1 VARVK
6 APAPTE
12 QLSPWAVAS
21 VVFGVVGLGVAATKF
36 PIPILPSVVGIVLAQ
51 KARRDIRRSR
61 GRRRGRNLATAGW
74 WLGWI
79 GILERIGVAI
89 LVEQDE
95 PWLLMIAAGIA
106 VIAVLFRRGGKPELN
121 ERPTPPWIA

>member
-1 VARVK
+1 MK

-21 VVFGVVGLGVAATKF
+21 VAFGVVGLGVAATKF
-36 PIPILPSVVGIVLAQ
+36 PIPILPSVVAIVLAQ

-74 WLGWI
+74 WLGWL
-79 GILERIGVAI
+79 GILERILVAI
-89 LVEQDE
+89 LVEQNE
-95 PWLLMIAAGIA
+95 PWLLMIVAGIA
-106 VIAVLFRRGGKPELN
+106 VFVVLFRRGGKAELD

>member
-1 VARVK
+1 MK
-6 APAPTE
+6 DPAPTE

-21 VVFGVVGLGVAATKF
+21 VAFGVVGLVIAATTF
-36 PIPILPSVVGIVLAQ
+36 PIPILPSVVAITLAQ

-74 WLGWI
+74 WLGWL
-79 GILERIGVAI
+79 GILERVLVAI

-95 PWLLMIAAGIA
+95 PWLLMLAAGIA
-106 VIAVLFRRGGKPELN
+106 VFVVLFRRGGKAELD